1 MNLEF
6 EFQTQVRKKSGF
18 ILLVLTIITADAA
31 VNVSTTLDSGGCK
44 RNSGEFRLC
53 FLYGIGIV
61 SDDFRFQSCSCQS
74 DGNRQQQAG

>member
-6 EFQTQVRKKSGF
+6 EFQTQVRKKKSGF
-18 ILLVLTIITADAA
+18 ILLTLITADAA